1 MADERP
7 RWMDAIRSGFDID
20 GEGNIKIANQALAA
34 YQASLAYAIAAI
46 DPSTFLH
53 HLGYVLE
60 DPEHNM
66 PLLLLDE
73 QEQVERLHGM
83 LQVMVALWRTR
94 MEELPS

>member
-1 MADERP
+1 
-7 RWMDAIRSGFDID
+7 MDAIRSGFDID

-34 YQASLAYAIAAI
+34 YQAALAYAIAAI

-53 HLGYVLE
+53 HLEYPLE

-73 QEQVERLHGM
+73 QEQLERLLGT

-94 MEELPS
+94 LEELPS

>member
-34 YQASLAYAIAAI
+34 YQAALAYAIAAN

-53 HLGYVLE
+53 HLEYALE

-73 QEQVERLHGM
+73 QEQLERLHGT

-94 MEELPS
+94 LEELPS

>member
-34 YQASLAYAIAAI
+34 YQAALAYAIAAI

-53 HLGYVLE
+53 HLEYALE
-60 DPEHNM
+60 DPDM

-73 QEQVERLHGM
+73 QEQLERLLGT

-94 MEELPS
+94 LEELPS